1 MDNKNGE
8 NKDEPFIYVYFIESH
23 EVSMGVSKLYLTEE
37 YSESKTLERVEK
49 IEEKKFELIFSVNIY
64 RFKIYPNKIIEK
76 NKNPEEFEVEVFI
89 EDDNKNKYST
99 KIKNIDIK
107 QNNFLY
113 NFQFNFDDVNSIEN
127 ELPIMDLK
135 MSNAEQ
141 FQIYKN
147 YLKNTKG
154 NKSKEKED
162 LINNTLN
169 ILYTENENNKKYD
182 FSFIISIFKESIGT
196 KYIPKIIRLFK
207 PGYLKGLTELDEGG
221 FVPILNI
228 LKIIEKKN
236 FVSFEKEENEE
247 ELFYNFYTLYLY
259 LNLKLHKDK
268 IDEIFLNEKIKK
280 YLYKTLLENED
291 FFTGLTLKKEQLLD
305 FINSSNLNFQKVI
318 SQLKYNND
326 VLSLLQIIN
335 EKKDFFLNK
344 YKEYNKDSQDKICI
358 DVDLLTLPKKEDD
371 INNIY
376 KQIEEI
382 VLFEKESNTFF
393 VGISPKLLEKYI
405 DLFNNTFLDKL
416 FSLAKLISF
425 LKKEQKEFV
434 LKMNIDEIIHKNGI
448 NLSKQE
454 KLKNIEI
461 LNFIENDTYYKDKI
475 YSNNLNY
482 RSLEVLSGINAS
494 SIDDEFIN
502 KWKQLKMFKIFE
514 NQKKAFITQVCNLIK
529 EMNYFGTLFVLLNQ
543 SDNNNKKEF
552 DQNAISTMQTKF
564 ETLISTYSPEKCPH
578 FIDDVTD
585 LIYYSDLKKV
595 NLESFTN
602 EYVQVM
608 LNNETVSNIYQLLPK
623 KYKDISKNL
632 NKIIINFFTKN
643 PLNNNPQ
650 ILVSVIKNSSELRK
664 SLLSNM
670 NNYII
675 TENDIFQRTDTENF
689 KVLEELKKSG
699 IFDENNNDLEKTEY
713 ISSSNIKISNTI
725 QKIKDLNVSYLLA
738 NYNFDDKFEE
748 VFYNRLLVLSSNEE
762 EAIKCKE
769 LMKKYICV
777 IKEALDILESI
788 LNDFNFF
795 YKNKYKKEI
804 IEIYE
809 LINKIKND
817 DISKFL
823 KEYKKQFEVFKDKY
837 QKDVEERKILLQSS
851 FFRTIY
857 KRTRLLIEDDDK
869 CLSESMETLKKLST
883 IFDQSILASLK
894 NFFNLGD
901 KESNEKLIGSCLK
914 SFQKENVEQD
924 LNKEIDILAK
934 ILQIDYEYDKSKIIE
949 NLLILYRKE
958 EILNIAN
965 AIKIF
970 IEKTEVK
977 KTEFYEM
984 VDNIVTNIYRQRD
997 IYIIKQSMDD
1007 LERYGIVNFKDK
1019 ENKDNCYVQ
1028 ILIKLKE
1035 QPDSIKSLLETKIE
1049 DCRHLQE
1056 LNLENDSDFL
1066 TPNDILDFEKCIEF
1080 MNKLG
1085 TSQHIKKYSD
1095 KELIVKFKEL
1105 VCKNNEIELYFNK
1118 FINNY
1123 GEIIELMNR
1132 GFDNSEVS
1140 RKKIDFIL
1148 ESSEFILTNKI
1159 DKFFKCHYLEKKT
1172 RNNKTDLITKAISL
1186 EDLLELRDRAQL
1198 SKVVSGDEKE
1208 KKIIEK
1214 SQKFI
1219 RVVSEIN
1226 IIYGIVQEIYYKG
1239 YPKDIRI
1246 EIKINKNENGN
1257 SIIKFENEEFNDYN
1271 KLIPKLKGLLD
1282 ELRQSQVNAYL
1293 NKPLIRYIYGH
1304 HFNVIS
1310 NAIKDKNK
1318 IKEAM
1323 PFLEYFTNNLITKN
1337 VEELE
1342 YKNDKNFLDELI
1354 INCENYLSKVL
1365 EINNLT
1371 LETIYKESLIAKTTN
1386 YVEYKGVY
1394 IYLCEKLEKEIFQ
1407 IYKHLTQNIPM
1418 AQNILLCNEN
1428 ISNEEITSFLYRA
1441 ILCDFNA
1448 CFIVGGIESLNS
1460 EQKAT
1465 FLELLNNLY
1474 VENHEKM
1481 KSCLIFLYTN
1491 KSTDIFKS
1499 LESVKYRK
1507 ILPLGRK
1514 EFEKQKYE
1522 GNSVEVVFSDKSG
1535 VGKTHKIKYDI
1546 FDDDNKYVHFPLGG
1560 VLIKNEIIERLKKLK
1575 IDQYTEI
1582 HLDICDT
1589 NQIQLMQEFL
1599 FSLLITK
1606 FYCYKESI
1614 FYFPK
1619 KVKIKIEIPNSFI
1632 DFFAKFPIL
1641 TLFSSSKL
1649 SIEKL
1654 SPLIISRDI
1663 KSNEQVVANYLKALK
1678 ENRID
1683 HEDLNFPMI
1692 TPELN
1697 TSKMKKFNKK
1707 YKYALI
1713 DAQIISEKE
1722 CNELIIEEIRA
1733 SNNIKYPTYYQLKTF
1748 IDILG
1753 VQLKQFTQNSFL
1765 TALNIFNLG
1774 DKDLFS
1780 IRSNIVK
1787 NFINI
1792 TKYFTQGAFDDLLKN
1807 QIITHK
1813 MLFGQYDEG
1822 NDIKNA
1828 IDSLAEKKS
1837 GVFSFEKIDSSLVFF
1852 HQGDNDGFSILTNKD
1867 SKDKEYQKLL
1877 KLLNYYR
1884 KEKKKPKL
1892 SSLPNYNL
1900 FSQKEFLMEFKEIL
1914 DLKNPVEKSEKNE
1927 KNKNLKSLEEIA
1939 ENYVFTSDN
1948 FTKMIFIL
1956 MRIKSNVPVIMM
1968 GETGCGKTALIRKLS
1983 ELMNNGETD
1992 KMKILNIHAGTS
2004 DQEIIDFIQQK
2015 VIPASILLTQSEL
2028 EHKIDNLNQNKI
2040 YFEKKIW
2047 VFLDEINTCNSMGL
2061 ISELMCKKSCQGN
2074 QIPHNIMFIGACNP
2088 YRKSEITNEEI
2099 AGLDVNLAFREKN
2112 NLNDQEREKIKKN
2125 SLNSKGKLVYTV
2137 NPLPH
2142 SLLVYVFDFG
2152 NLSPKDEV
2160 KYINNMIQGPIDNI
2174 NNNNIPIKPFIL
2186 DNIKKLAK
2194 DLISESQNF
2203 IRKNNDI
2210 SAVSLREIRRFNIFL
2225 EFFYNS
2231 LSFKKKNS
2239 EKLRESLELEKEINI
2254 YESLT
2259 EIDLLIYSIN
2269 LSIFI
2274 CYYLRITNKTL
2285 RDNLLK
2291 ILNGILSS
2299 NEISKKYNDFLYM
2312 PSLEEQFIIKNI
2324 NLDKGISKNRA
2335 LLENIFSLFVTIN
2348 NKVPIF
2354 IVGKPGCSKSLSVQ
2368 LINRAMK
2375 GNSSTNLLFKSL
2387 PKLIINSYQGSMGS
2401 TSKGVENIFKKA
2413 RNILE
2418 NLSKEDKEK
2427 NISMIFFDE
2436 MGLAEYSPNNPLKV
2450 IHSELEYDL
2459 NEGDNKV
2466 AFVGISNWRL
2476 DASKMNRGIFIS
2488 IPEPDEEDTKTTAFN
2503 IGQSYDEILAEKY
2516 KDFFENLGIIYY
2528 KYKQYLKT
2536 KHNLDG
2542 KEDFH
2547 GNRDFYHLVKNCAQ
2561 KMITKFNNNED
2572 IFLEDLIQFGFKSIE
2587 RNFSGLIFGDIKKSS
2602 VNYIKDIFNGIYK
2615 EIKMEQKYDVIECVK
2630 ENINHLDSRYLL
2642 LESKSSVST
2651 YLLSSILSDLN
2662 KDYCFY
2668 IGSKFIKDIQNE
2680 EYILKVLNKVQ
2691 IYMEQGKILIME
2703 NLETVYP
2710 AMYDLFNQNFTV
2722 VSNKNY
2728 ARLAI
2733 GSTTNTYSLVNKNF
2747 RCVINVN
2754 INEMDKQEAPFLN
2767 RFEKQIITFDYLL
2780 SDELIELSKTINSTL
2795 KDLVKKDKK
2804 FKGINYDLE
2813 KLLINCDL
2821 EEIRAMVYE
2830 YNKKG
2835 ISKEKIIDEIFSK
2848 ISLILPQD
2856 IILYS
2861 KFNGFSQKHSKEY
2874 EIIIDNYNKGEH
2886 INLSRFIKAMK
2897 QDKNIVYSFSND
2909 LDQIQNIDNI
2919 DNPTFGN
2926 INKENTKIIN
2936 IGGINS
2942 ENELETEINQFMT
2955 NEFKLCIIHFSPD
2968 EGEFMNYIKYFLEN
2982 KEKEFVDRN
2991 ENNKCKKA
2999 YIFIM
3004 HMKRIFN
3011 NELKDFS
3018 SKSEKEKN
3026 EINKKILKETI
3037 SNLSGYYQIFI
3048 DNLNGDE
3055 QFTLDN
3061 LIHLKGNEA
3070 FNKFICFDEELNKN
3084 IFKSIFYMNYNI
3096 ISYIGG
3102 LNKISY
3108 INRLIHYIEK
3118 NESLRKILNKYIM
3131 GKITYEEDLINKIF
3145 KNESTITEN
3154 DTDILCIIKNYLS
3167 HSYTKGLNLIYFKIE
3182 KDHLLS
3188 SLLSFIEI
3196 ENIYNDKHASNNN
3209 LSLTSL
3215 ICPEINEKSQ
3225 KVEEVNKKIKNM
3237 VEKAEEIYFE
3247 NLSFEDGSMRIT
3259 EKPNANNIEIILG
3272 LNLPG
3277 SKPVLDR
3284 IIQKVKD
3291 EICNKYYQNEI
3302 DLRGC
3307 FSEEDQLEKD
3317 LQIYYDEL
3325 DRCNN
3330 STLIEIGKEKYLKS
3344 FENYYC
3350 NSINDLN
3357 LFYSILLNDYYTLY
3371 INYNLNKSNDNNL
3384 KQNLNQNEKADEINK
3399 IEKFDFEGTKKF
3411 LKYLVSLKN
3420 KYSKNENCDKI
3431 QFIANSINWL
3441 ESYEEEITILLKMFS
3456 KLSTIIPNLYNEVEE
3471 IIRSK
3476 QIKFEISER
3485 NPKYNIILN
3494 KAFLL
3499 CMEAILRVASTKIAK
3514 IFEESEDKFTELQ
3527 NISKE
3532 IYQDAMQL
3540 NSNLGLYSKEV
3551 YSLEEIIIL
3560 IDAFNMNNA
3569 AKLDN
3574 IKKLIK
3580 FFSLENNYIK
3590 KGKTNE
3596 LIRNLE
3602 DLYGFLNSLIGGSKD
3617 YYKIIIKILKNEFL
3631 KVYDEN
3637 YRIKILYIIFLNNEI
3652 IINSTQLIKII
3663 MKNYIINDPSDN
3675 ILSNIKIL
3683 SDEKMQLIHL
3693 LNSKEN
3699 EKLNIVI
3706 LNIFER
3712 EIFHY
3717 FESIPLINDPKIKQ
3731 KYPKFFKS
3739 QKKTSG
3745 IILDQ
3750 SFTIFQKLVENL
3762 ESIIVKESKNKKV
3775 SNLSKLYSIS
3785 YIKIYLKYF
3794 VTFIKEK
3801 KINSK
3806 DMKEIIDFICVDPK
3820 NNFRKVLKIYILKLF
3835 NSLMESFE
3843 EFKTF
3848 NFQEYGIDFKKDFSL
3863 WEEEQT
3869 KNNGILNQCLINL
3882 DNNEDKNNFNEV
3894 LKNFEISKENKFLK
3908 DEKILLNNINDFGID
3923 PFLCISINK
3932 IFSNLGNL
3940 DIKQNE
3946 ELKNFYQLAKKLF
3959 DKYQC
3964 NQNLKDLLLLFFDE
3978 KNFNQKIKKS
3988 IKINSKTFEIILYSY
4003 RFCVQSLEAIDIQI
4017 KNRTNKKLLYSSLLE
4032 NKCITNLTSSYFPG
4046 SEPKEEMHLTT
4057 LNVIEDHL
4065 NVNPDTIGCYVCSCG
4080 YYYSIQSCGFPNETS
4095 TCPICK
4101 LKIGSGP
4108 RIKYVGYHGLVQ
4120 REGHYRIF
4128 KDENQHQVCMKRYGD
4143 ADVNVPN
4150 MTLENYKK
4158 KVIEPLLNI
4167 PIKGLTIVSKDWF
4180 LQRNK
4185 KIRKLN
4191 DLSYRILN
4199 FINYS
4204 HLFFANCLGY
4214 ISNADLEKYCLVKG
4228 MKCTEIIEKEWELIG
4243 EILQQKNIQSIQIFM
4258 NLIFKRVS
4266 NLIKNCEYFID
4277 IYQRNNFED
4286 KIVNVIDECLG
4297 EYKDYST
4304 KFINENQLLLQL
4316 DNKGL
4321 KSTICEL
4328 SPPTEDI
4335 YPPEEYPLFNYFVL
4349 TKYCSVEDLKKKLGP
4364 ENVYAMKYPLL
4375 FQYLKDNPDI
4385 IKMKYLPAY
4394 NIFTNYMVDY
4404 YSFRIS
4410 RDDAKNR
4417 TLKNE
4422 PIFSEKIFTNKFNS
4436 FTKAW
4441 NEIKGEAIKYKCRP
4455 IMKKKDLSSN
4465 DKLVYFLNDD
4475 GELGY
4480 GMYLAAAGQ
4489 NFITWQNSF
4498 LQPIIDSVAQNGI
4511 LHCFAK
4517 NMQRRIP
4524 LQNAKLNQIL
4534 LIEDCFNNSPYYNFE
4549 DILSTFSKRD
4559 MFTDKT
4565 INYSNYNS
4573 FIYDFVSIEEELG
4586 KLLLPGKC
4594 LFENEDNL
4602 NFITYW
4608 SEGFRGGKS
4617 DTLSLFYLKYP
4628 QKDLTEDE
4636 KLVIINYL
4644 EKQKQKK
4651 DNDLKSF
4658 FGSMQLIIFY
4668 LATSLCKN
4676 DEKIINIIDNSSQY
4690 LKVSNVCYNFFE
4702 KEGKEFTLEK
4712 LMNIF
4717 SFIEY
4722 MCFKELSDTLQQEY
4736 KKEIPKDL
4744 QEKIKQKLLGPNAKY
4759 EVYSISQL
4767 ASAVRR
4773 YISRYLAGKRQT
4785 VDIDDK
4791 RDLAF
4796 DLSRIDLWDE
4806 KIGKLDNLEDI
4817 IVSQLSEFKLT
4828 VGQAYEFYKLIAH
4841 EDLCPKGKS
4850 SSYCS
4855 SQ

>member
-1 MDNKNGE
+1 MD
-8 NKDEPFIYVYFIESH
+8 NKDEPFNYIYFIESH
-23 EVSMGVSKLYLTEE
+23 EATMGVQKLYLTEE
-37 YSESKTLERVEK
+37 YSESKSLEKVET
-49 IEEKKFELIFSVNIY
+49 IEEKKYELNFLINLY

-89 EDDNKNKYST
+89 EDENKIKYTT
-99 KIKNIDIK
+99 KIKNIDIN
-107 QNNFLY
+107 QNNYIY
-113 NFQFNFDDVNSIEN
+113 NLQFNFDDISIEN

-141 FQIYKN
+141 FKIYAN
-147 YLKNTKG
+147 YLKSING
-154 NKSKEKED
+154 NKSKEKDD

-169 ILYTENENNKKYD
+169 VLNSENEKNKKYD
-182 FSFIISIFKESIGT
+182 FSFLISIFKESIGT
-196 KYIPKIIRLFK
+196 KHLPKLIRIFK
-207 PGYLKGLTELDEGG
+207 PAHLKGLAELDEASLT
-221 FVPILNI
+221 PILNVM
-228 LKIIEKKN
+228 KVIEKKN
-236 FVSFEKEENEE
+236 FTSFEKEENQE
-247 ELFYNFYTLYLY
+247 ELFFNFYSLYLY
-259 LNLKLHKDK
+259 LNSRLNKDK
-268 IDEIFLNEKIKK
+268 IDEMFQNEKIKK

-291 FFTGLTLKKEQLLD
+291 FFTGVTLKKEKILELIND
-305 FINSSNLNFQKVI
+305 FNLNFQKII

-326 VLSLLQIIN
+326 VLSLLQIVN
-335 EKKDFFLNK
+335 EKKDFFLSK
-344 YKEYNKDSQDKICI
+344 YKEYTKDKQDKIFI

-371 INNIY
+371 INSIY

-382 VLFEKESNTFF
+382 ILFEKESKTFF
-393 VGISPKLLEKYI
+393 VRISPALLEKYI
-405 DLFNNTFLDKL
+405 ELFDNSQFDKL
-416 FSLAKLISF
+416 FSLAKLNSF
-425 LKKEQKEFV
+425 LKKEEKDFNI
-434 LKMNIDEIIHKNGI
+434 KTNIDEIIHKNGI
-448 NLSKQE
+448 NLSKQG
-454 KLKNIEI
+454 KLSNIDI
-461 LNFIENDTYYKDKI
+461 LNFIENDIYYRDKI
-475 YSNNLNY
+475 YSNNSNY
-482 RSLEVLSGINAS
+482 RSLEVLSGIKAS
-494 SIDDEFIN
+494 SIDEEFIN
-502 KWKQLKMFKIFE
+502 KWKQLKMLKIFE
-514 NQKKAFITQVCNLIK
+514 NQKKAYFNEVCNLVK
-529 EMNYFGTLFVLLNQ
+529 EMNYFNTLFVLLNQ

-552 DQNAISTMQTKF
+552 DPNAISTMQTKF

-578 FIDDVTD
+578 FIDDVAD
-585 LIYYSDLKKV
+585 LIYLSDLKRV
-595 NLESFTN
+595 NLENFIN
-602 EYVQVM
+602 EYIQIM
-608 LNNETVSNIYQLLPK
+608 LNNETVSKIYQLIPK
-623 KYKDISKNL
+623 KYKDISKAL
-632 NKIIINFFTKN
+632 NKMIVNFFTKN
-643 PLNNNPQ
+643 PLNNNP
-650 ILVSVIKNSSELRK
+650 LVLVDVIKNSSELRK

-670 NNYII
+670 NKYII
-675 TENDIFQRTDTENF
+675 TENDIFQKKETDNY
-689 KVLEELKKSG
+689 KVLEALKKSG
-699 IFDENNNDLEKTEY
+699 IFDENNMDLGRTEY
-713 ISSSNIKISNTI
+713 ISNSNLQISDTI
-725 QKIKDLNVSYLLA
+725 QKIKDLKVSYLIA
-738 NYNFDDKFEE
+738 NYNLDDNFEE
-748 VFYNRLLVLSSNEE
+748 VFYKRLLVIIQNER
-762 EAIKCKE
+762 EAKRCKD
-769 LMKKYICV
+769 LLKKNIYE
-777 IKEALDILESI
+777 IKEALDTLESI

-795 YKNKYKKEI
+795 YKNKYKEKI

-809 LINKIKND
+809 LKNKIKND
-817 DISKFL
+817 AISKYIS
-823 KEYKKQFEVFKDKY
+823 EYKKQYEDCKDKY
-837 QKDVEERKILLQSS
+837 LKEVEKRNILLQSN

-857 KRTRLLIEDDDK
+857 KRTRLSIDDDDK

-901 KESNEKLIGSCLK
+901 KESNEKLIGTCLK
-914 SFQKENVEQD
+914 SFQGENIEQD

-934 ILQIDYEYDKSKIIE
+934 ILQIENEYDKSKIIE
-949 NLLILYRKE
+949 NLLTLYRKE
-958 EILNIAN
+958 EVLNITN
-965 AIKIF
+965 ALKIF
-970 IEKTEVK
+970 IEKMEVK
-977 KTEFYEM
+977 KTEFYGM
-984 VDNIVTNIYRQRD
+984 IKDIVINIYKQKD
-997 IYIIKQSMDD
+997 IYIIKQSMDE
-1007 LERYGIVNFKDK
+1007 LEHYGIVNFKDK
-1019 ENKDNCYVQ
+1019 ENKNNSYIQ

-1080 MNKLG
+1080 MSLLG
-1085 TSQHIKKYSD
+1085 TSKEIKNNSD
-1095 KELIVKFKEL
+1095 KDLIVKFKDL
-1105 VCKNNEIELYFNK
+1105 VSKNNEIELYFNK

-1148 ESSEFILTNKI
+1148 ESSEFILTNKV

-1172 RNNKTDLITKAISL
+1172 KNNKSELITKTISL
-1186 EDLLELRDRAQL
+1186 DDLLELRDRAQL

-1208 KKIIEK
+1208 RQIIEK

-1219 RVVSEIN
+1219 KVVTEIN

-1239 YPKDIRI
+1239 YPKDIRV
-1246 EIKINKNENGN
+1246 EIKTNKDNNGN

-1271 KLIPKLKGLLD
+1271 KLIPKLKGLLE
-1282 ELRQSQVNAYL
+1282 ELRQSQINAYL
-1293 NKPLIRYIYGH
+1293 NKPLIRYIYGYQ
-1304 HFNVIS
+1304 FNLIS

-1318 IKEAM
+1318 IKETF

-1337 VEELE
+1337 LESLE
-1342 YKNDKNFLDELI
+1342 YKKVENFLDELI

-1365 EINNLT
+1365 ELNNLT
-1371 LETIYKESLIAKTTN
+1371 LETIYKDSLIAKSTN

-1394 IYLCEKLEKEIFQ
+1394 IYLCQKLEKEIFQ
-1407 IYKHLTQNIPM
+1407 IYKYLTHNIPI

-1428 ISNEEITSFLYRA
+1428 ISTEEITSFLYRA

-1465 FLELLNNLY
+1465 LLGLLNHLY
-1474 VENHEKM
+1474 AENHDKM

-1491 KSTDIFKS
+1491 KSSDIYKS
-1499 LESVKYRK
+1499 LEAVKHK
-1507 ILPLGRK
+1507 KTLSLGRK
-1514 EFEKQKYE
+1514 EFEKLNYE

-1535 VGKTHKIKYDI
+1535 IGKTHKIKYDI
-1546 FDDDNKYVHFPLGG
+1546 FEDNNNYLHFPLGG
-1560 VLIKNEIIERLKKLK
+1560 VITQNEIIERLKKLK
-1575 IDQYTEI
+1575 IDENSEI

-1606 FYCYKESI
+1606 FYCYKQSI

-1632 DFFAKFPIL
+1632 DFFSKFPIL
-1641 TLFSSSKL
+1641 TLFSSTKL
-1649 SIEKL
+1649 TIEKL
-1654 SPLIISRDI
+1654 SPLIVSRDI

-1678 ENRID
+1678 ENRLD
-1683 HEDLNFPMI
+1683 SEDLNFPMI

-1697 TSKMKKFNKK
+1697 ASKIKKFNKK
-1707 YKYALI
+1707 YKYLLR

-1722 CNELIIEEIRA
+1722 CNELIMEQIKV

-1753 VQLKQFTQNSFL
+1753 IQLKQFTQNNFL
-1765 TALNIFNLG
+1765 TALNIFNIG

-1780 IRSNIVK
+1780 IRSTIVK

-1807 QIITHK
+1807 QIITHNI
-1813 MLFGQYDEG
+1813 LFGQYDEG
-1822 NDIKNA
+1822 NDIKKA

-1837 GVFSFEKIDSSLVFF
+1837 GVFSFEKIDSSLLFF

-1867 SKDKEYQKLL
+1867 IKDKEYQNLL
-1877 KLLNYYR
+1877 KLLNYYK
-1884 KEKKKPKL
+1884 KEIKKPKL
-1892 SSLPNYNL
+1892 SALPNYNQYT
-1900 FSQKEFLMEFKEIL
+1900 QKEFLMELKEIL
-1914 DLKNPVEKSEKNE
+1914 NLDNPVEIADKNE
-1927 KNKNLKSLEEIA
+1927 NNKNLKSLEEIA

-2004 DQEIIDFIQQK
+2004 DQEIIDFINQK
-2015 VIPASILLTQSEL
+2015 VIPASIQLTQTEL

-2061 ISELMCKKSCQGN
+2061 ISELMCKKSCQGE
-2074 QIPHNIMFIGACNP
+2074 QIPRNIMFIGACNP
-2088 YRKSEITNEEI
+2088 YRKAEITKEEI
-2099 AGLDVNLAFREKN
+2099 AGLDVNLAYREKN
-2112 NLNDQEREKIKKN
+2112 NLNDQEKEKIKKN
-2125 SLNSKGKLVYTV
+2125 SLNTKGKLVYTV

-2152 NLSPKDEV
+2152 NLSSKDEE

-2174 NNNNIPIKPFIL
+2174 NNKSIPIKPMYL

-2210 SAVSLREIRRFNIFL
+2210 SSVSLREIRRFNIFL
-2225 EFFYNS
+2225 EFFYES
-2231 LSFKKKNS
+2231 LSFKKRNS
-2239 EKLRESLELEKEINI
+2239 EKLKESLELEKEYSI
-2254 YESLT
+2254 YQSLSET
-2259 EIDLLIYSIN
+2259 DLLIYSIN

-2274 CYYLRITNKTL
+2274 CYYLRITNKAL

-2291 ILNGILSS
+2291 RLNKILTS
-2299 NEISKKYNDFLYM
+2299 NEISKSYNNFLYM
-2312 PSLEEQFIIKNI
+2312 PNLEEKFIIKNI

-2368 LINRAMK
+2368 LINKAMK
-2375 GNSSTNLLFKSL
+2375 GNSSTNLLFKTL

-2401 TSKGVENIFKKA
+2401 TSKGVENVFKKA
-2413 RNILE
+2413 RNILK
-2418 NLSKEDKEK
+2418 NLSKKDKEK

-2516 KDFFENLGIIYY
+2516 KDFFENLGKIYY
-2528 KYKQYLKT
+2528 EYKKYLKT

-2561 KMITKFNNNED
+2561 KMITQFNNNQE
-2572 IFLEDLIQFGFKSIE
+2572 IYLKDLTQFGIKSIE
-2587 RNFSGLIFGDIKKSS
+2587 RNFSGLTFGDIKKTS
-2602 VNYIKDIFNGIYK
+2602 VNYVKDIFYGLYK
-2615 EIKMEQKYDVIECVK
+2615 DNKIDQKYDVIECVK

-2780 SDELIELSKTINSTL
+2780 SDELIELSKKIDSTL

-2804 FKGINYDLE
+2804 YKGINYDLE

-2830 YNKKG
+2830 CNKKG
-2835 ISKEKIIDEIFSK
+2835 ISKEKIMDEILSK
-2848 ISLILPQD
+2848 IALILPQD
-2856 IILYS
+2856 IILYL
-2861 KFNGFSQKHSKEY
+2861 KYNGFSQKHSNEY
-2874 EIIIDNYNKGEH
+2874 KKIIENYNKGEH
-2886 INLSRFIKAMK
+2886 INLSKFIKTMN
-2897 QDKNIVYSFSND
+2897 QDKNVVYTFSND
-2909 LDQIQNIDNI
+2909 LEQIQNIDNI
-2919 DNPTFGN
+2919 ENPIYGN
-2926 INKENTKIIN
+2926 INKENTKIIT

-2942 ENELETEINQFMT
+2942 ENELEIEINQFMT
-2955 NEFKLCIIHFSPD
+2955 NQFKLCIIQFTPD
-2968 EGEFMNYIKYFLEN
+2968 EGDLMNYIKYFVEN
-2982 KEKEFVDRN
+2982 KEKEYLSRD
-2991 ENNKCKKA
+2991 EKNNCKKA

-3004 HMKRIFN
+3004 HMKRVLN

-3018 SKSEKEKN
+3018 SKSEKEKKI
-3026 EINKKILKETI
+3026 INKKILKETI

-3061 LIHLKGNEA
+3061 IIHLKGSEA
-3070 FNKFICFDEELNKN
+3070 FNKFMSFDEELKKN

-3096 ISYIGG
+3096 ISYTGG
-3102 LNKISY
+3102 LNKNSY

-3118 NESLRKILNKYIM
+3118 NESLRKIINKYIM
-3131 GKITYEEDLINKIF
+3131 ERIKYEEDLINKIF
-3145 KNESTITEN
+3145 KNESTIGEN

-3167 HSYTKGLNLIYFKIE
+3167 HSYTKCLSLVYFKIE

-3188 SLLSFIEI
+3188 SLLSFTEI
-3196 ENIYNDKHASNNN
+3196 ENIYKDKHTSNNN
-3209 LSLTSL
+3209 SSIISL
-3215 ICPEINEKSQ
+3215 ICPEINEKNQ
-3225 KVEEVNKKIKNM
+3225 KVDETNKKVKGMI
-3237 VEKAEEIYFE
+3237 EKAQDTYFE
-3247 NLSFEDGSMRIT
+3247 NLTFEDGAMRIT

-3277 SKPVLDR
+3277 IKPVLDR
-3284 IIQKVKD
+3284 IIKSVKD
-3291 EICNKYYQNEI
+3291 EICNKYYQNETN
-3302 DLRGC
+3302 LRGC
-3307 FSEEDQLEKD
+3307 FSEEEQLQKD
-3317 LQIYYDEL
+3317 LQIYFDEL
-3325 DRCNN
+3325 NRCNN
-3330 STLIEIGKEKYLKS
+3330 STLIELGKEKYLKS
-3344 FENYYC
+3344 IENFYC
-3350 NSINDLN
+3350 NSINDVN
-3357 LFYSILLNDYYTLY
+3357 LFYSIVLNDYYTLY
-3371 INYNLNKSNDNNL
+3371 INYNLNKSNNN
-3384 KQNLNQNEKADEINK
+3384 NLNQNENVDEENK
-3399 IEKFDFEGTKKF
+3399 TEKFDFEGTKKF
-3411 LKYLVSLKN
+3411 LKYLVYLKG
-3420 KYSKNENCDKI
+3420 KYSKNENYTKI
-3431 QFIANSINWL
+3431 QLLANTINWL
-3441 ESYEEEITILLKMFS
+3441 ESYEVEITILLKMFS
-3456 KLSTIIPNLYNEVEE
+3456 KLSIIIPNLYYEVEG
-3471 IIRSK
+3471 IIDNK
-3476 QIKFEISER
+3476 KIEFEVSER
-3485 NPKYNIILN
+3485 NPEYNIILN
-3494 KAFLL
+3494 NSFFL
-3499 CMEAILRVASTKIAK
+3499 CMEAILRVVSTKISK

-3540 NSNLGLYSKEV
+3540 NSTLGLFSKEV
-3551 YSLEEIIIL
+3551 YSLEEIIVL
-3560 IDAFNMNNA
+3560 VDAFIMNHA
-3569 AKLDN
+3569 ATLDN

-3580 FFSLENNYIK
+3580 FFISQNNLIK
-3590 KGKTNE
+3590 KKKTKE
-3596 LIRNLE
+3596 LIDNLSN
-3602 DLYGFLNSLIGGSKD
+3602 LYGFINRNVGKSPD
-3617 YYKIIIKILKNEFL
+3617 YYKIIIKILNNEFL
-3631 KVYDEN
+3631 KVYEEN
-3637 YRIKILYIIFLNNEI
+3637 YRIKILEIIFLNNGI

-3663 MKNYIINDPSDN
+3663 MKNYIITNPSDN
-3675 ILSNIKIL
+3675 ILDNIIIL
-3683 SDEKMQLIHL
+3683 SDEKFRLIRL

-3699 EKLNIVI
+3699 ENLNIVL

-3717 FESIPLINDPKIKQ
+3717 FELIPFITDPQTKQ

-3739 QKKTSG
+3739 TKKASS

-3750 SFTIFQKLVENL
+3750 SFTIFKKIVENL
-3762 ESIIVKESKNKKV
+3762 ESIIVKENNDQSV
-3775 SNLSKLYSIS
+3775 SNLSKLYSIA
-3785 YIKIYLKYF
+3785 YVKIYLNYF

-3806 DMKEIIDFICVDPK
+3806 DIKEIIDYLCVDPK

-3835 NSLMESFE
+3835 YSLMESFE
-3843 EFKTF
+3843 QFKTF
-3848 NFQEYGIDFKKDFSL
+3848 NFQEHGIDIKKDFSI
-3863 WEEEQT
+3863 WKEEKV

-3882 DNNEDKNNFNEV
+3882 DSNEDKNNFNEV
-3894 LKNFEISKENKFLK
+3894 LKNFEILKEGHFLK
-3908 DEKILLNNINDFGID
+3908 DEKLLLNNINEFGID

-3932 IFSNLGNL
+3932 IISNLGNV
-3940 DIKQNE
+3940 DPKQDNDF
-3946 ELKNFYQLAKKLF
+3946 KNFYQLTNKLF

-3964 NQNLKDLLLLFFDE
+3964 NKNLKDLLLLFFDE

-3988 IKINSKTFEIILYSY
+3988 IKINSKTFEIILYSF
-4003 RFCVQSLEAIDIQI
+4003 RFCVQSLEAVDLQI
-4017 KNRTNKKLLYSSLLE
+4017 KNKINKKLLYSSLLE
-4032 NKCITNLTSSYFPG
+4032 NKCITNLSSSFIPG
-4046 SEPKEEMHLTT
+4046 CEVKEEMHLTT
-4057 LNVIEDHL
+4057 LELIESHL
-4065 NVNPDTIGCYVCSCG
+4065 NVNIDRIGCYVCSCG

-4101 LKIGSGP
+4101 QKIGKGP
-4108 RIKYVGYHGLVQ
+4108 KVKNVGIHGLVQ
-4120 REGHYRIF
+4120 RKGHYRIF
-4128 KDENQHQVCMKRYGD
+4128 KDENQQKECMKRYKD
-4143 ADVNVPN
+4143 DDENIPN
-4150 MTLENYKK
+4150 MTLEKYKK
-4158 KVIEPLLNI
+4158 TVIEPLLNI
-4167 PIKGLTIVSKDWF
+4167 STKGFTIVSKEWF
-4180 LQRNK
+4180 MQRNK
-4185 KIRKLN
+4185 KIRKLD

-4204 HLFFANCLGY
+4204 HFYFANCLGY
-4214 ISNADLEKYCLVKG
+4214 ISNGDLEKYCLVKG
-4228 MKCTEIIEKEWELIG
+4228 MKCIEMIEKEWELIE
-4243 EILQQKNIQSIQIFM
+4243 EILKQKNIQSIQIFM
-4258 NLIFKRVS
+4258 NLIFKRIS
-4266 NLIKNCEYFID
+4266 NLIKNCEYFVD
-4277 IYQRNNFED
+4277 SNQRNNFED
-4286 KIVNVIDECLG
+4286 KIVNVINDCLG

-4321 KSTICEL
+4321 RSIICEL
-4328 SPPTEDI
+4328 SPPNEDI
-4335 YPPEEYPLFNYFVL
+4335 YPSEEYPLFRYFVL

-4385 IKMKYLPAY
+4385 YKMKYLPAY
-4394 NIFTNYMVDY
+4394 NVFVNYMVDY

-4417 TLKNE
+4417 SLNNE
-4422 PIFSEKIFTNKFNS
+4422 PIYTEKSFSNKLNN

-4441 NEIKGEAIKYKCRP
+4441 NAIKSEAVKYKCRP

-4524 LQNAKLNQIL
+4524 LQDAKLNQIL
-4534 LIEDCFNNSPYYNFE
+4534 LIEDCFFNSSYYNFE

-4559 MFTDKT
+4559 IFKENKT
-4565 INYSNYNS
+4565 INYFNYNS

-4628 QKDLTEDE
+4628 QKDLNKDE

-4644 EKQKQKK
+4644 QRQSKKK

-4658 FGSMQLIIFY
+4658 FGSMQLILFY
-4668 LATSLCKN
+4668 LATSLFKI
-4676 DEKIINIIDNSSQY
+4676 DEKIINILDNSSQY
-4690 LKVSNVCYNFFE
+4690 LKVSDNCYNFFK

-4717 SFIEY
+4717 SFIEHL
-4722 MCFKELSDTLQQEY
+4722 CFKELSDTLQQEY

-4744 QEKIKQKLLGPNAKY
+4744 QEKIKKQLLEQKDKNG
-4759 EVYSISQL
+4759 VYSISQL
-4767 ASAVRR
+4767 AAAVRR

-4796 DLSRIDLWDE
+4796 DLSRVDLWDE
-4806 KIGKLDNLEDI
+4806 KIGKLDNLEEL
-4817 IVSQLSEFKLT
+4817 IVNQLGEFRLT

-4841 EDLCPKGKS
+4841 EDLIPKGKES
-4850 SSYCS
+4850 SSFCS
-4855 SQ
+4855 TQ

>member
-8 NKDEPFIYVYFIESH
+8 NKDESFNYVYFIESH
-23 EVSMGVSKLYLTEE
+23 EISMEVLKLYLTEE

-49 IEEKKFELIFSVNIY
+49 IEEKKFDLVFSINIY
-64 RFKIYPNKIIEK
+64 RFKICPNKIIDQK
-76 NKNPEEFEVEVFI
+76 EFEVEVFI

-99 KIKNIDIK
+99 KIKNIDIN
-107 QNNFLY
+107 QNNFIY
-113 NFQFNFDDVNSIEN
+113 NFQFNFDEINTFEN

-135 MSNAEQ
+135 MSNSEQ
-141 FQIYKN
+141 FQIYIN
-147 YLKNTKG
+147 YLKSIKG

-169 ILYTENENNKKYD
+169 FLMAENEKNKKYD

-196 KYIPKIIRLFK
+196 KYIPKIVRLFK
-207 PGYLKGLTELDEGG
+207 PGHLKGLTELDEG
-221 FVPILNI
+221 VLLPILNVM
-228 LKIIEKKN
+228 KIIEKKN
-236 FVSFEKEENEE
+236 FAGFEKEENEE
-247 ELFYNFYTLYLY
+247 ELYYNFYTLYLY
-259 LNLKLHKDK
+259 GYLKLHKDK
-268 IDEIFLNEKIKK
+268 IDELFQNEKIKN
-280 YLYKTLLENED
+280 YLYKTLSENED
-291 FFTGLTLKKEQLLD
+291 FFTGLTLKKEQILD

-326 VLSLLQIIN
+326 ILILLQIIN

-344 YKEYNKDSQDKICI
+344 HKEYTKDNEENIRI
-358 DVDLLTLPKKEDD
+358 DVDLLTLPKKDDD
-371 INNIY
+371 INSIY
-376 KQIEEI
+376 KLIEEI
-382 VLFEKESNTFF
+382 ILFEKESQDFF
-393 VGISPKLLEKYI
+393 VEISPKLLEKYI
-405 DLFNNTFLDKL
+405 DLFDNANLDKL

-425 LKKEQKEFV
+425 LKKEVKEFSF
-434 LKMNIDEIIHKNGI
+434 KMNIDEIIHKSGI
-448 NLSKQE
+448 NLSKQG

-461 LNFIENDTYYKDKI
+461 LNFIENDIYYKDKI

-494 SIDDEFIN
+494 SIDEEFFN

-514 NQKKAFITQVCNLIK
+514 NQKKAFITQVCNLVK
-529 EMNYFGTLFVLLNQ
+529 EMNYFNTLFVLLNQ
-543 SDNNNKKEF
+543 SDNDNKKEF

-578 FIDDVTD
+578 FIDDVAD

-595 NLESFTN
+595 NLESFIN
-602 EYVQVM
+602 EYIQVM
-608 LNNETVSNIYQLLPK
+608 LNIETVSKIYQLLPK

-643 PLNNNPQ
+643 PLNKNPLML
-650 ILVSVIKNSSELRK
+650 INVIKNSSELRK
-664 SLLSNM
+664 SILSNM
-670 NNYII
+670 NQYII
-675 TENDIFQRTDTENF
+675 TENDIFQKDETENF
-689 KVLEELKKSG
+689 KVLEGLKKLG
-699 IFDENNNDLEKTEY
+699 IFDENNNDIEKTEY

-725 QKIKDLNVSYLLA
+725 QKIKELNVSYLLA

-748 VFYNRLLVLSSNEE
+748 VFYNRLLVISSNEE

-769 LMKKYICV
+769 LIKKYITV
-777 IKEALDILESI
+777 IKGALDILESI
-788 LNDFNFF
+788 LNDLNFF
-795 YKNKYKKEI
+795 YKNKNKNDI
-804 IEIYE
+804 IGIYE

-817 DISKFL
+817 AISKFL
-823 KEYKKQFEVFKDKY
+823 SKYNKEYEDYRVKF
-837 QKDVEERKILLQSS
+837 QKEVEERKILLQSS

-857 KRTRLLIEDDDK
+857 KRTRLLIEDEDK
-869 CLSESMETLKKLST
+869 CLNETMETLKKLST
-883 IFDQSILASLK
+883 IFDQSILSSLK

-914 SFQKENVEQD
+914 YFQGKNIEQE

-934 ILQIDYEYDKSKIIE
+934 ILKIENEYDKNRIIE
-949 NLLILYRKE
+949 NLLILYSKE
-958 EILNIAN
+958 EILHVVIAL
-965 AIKIF
+965 KTF
-970 IEKTEVK
+970 IEKTEVQ

-984 VDNIVTNIYRQRD
+984 INNIVTNIYNQKD
-997 IYIIKQSMDD
+997 IYIIKQSMDE
-1007 LERYGIVNFKDK
+1007 LERYSIVNFKDK
-1019 ENKDNCYVQ
+1019 ENKSNCYIR
-1028 ILIKLKE
+1028 ILIKLKD
-1035 QPDSIKSLLETKIE
+1035 QPDAIKSLLETKIE

-1066 TPNDILDFEKCIEF
+1066 TPNDILDFEKCIDF
-1080 MNKLG
+1080 MNKMG
-1085 TSQHIKKYSD
+1085 TSQHMKKYSD

-1105 VCKNNEIELYFNK
+1105 VNKNNEIELYFNK

-1148 ESSEFILTNKI
+1148 ESSEFILTNNI
-1159 DKFFKCHYLEKKT
+1159 DKFFKCHYLEKKIK
-1172 RNNKTDLITKAISL
+1172 NNKTDLITKTISL

-1219 RVVSEIN
+1219 NLVSEIN
-1226 IIYGIVQEIYYKG
+1226 IIYGIVQEIYHKG
-1239 YPKDIRI
+1239 YPKEIRI
-1246 EIKINKNENGN
+1246 EIKANNDLNGN
-1257 SIIKFENEEFNDYN
+1257 SIIKFENEEYNDYN
-1271 KLIPKLKGLLD
+1271 KLIPKLRGLLD

-1304 HFNVIS
+1304 HFNLIN
-1310 NAIKDKNK
+1310 NAVKDKNK
-1318 IKEAM
+1318 IKETF

-1337 VEELE
+1337 LEELE
-1342 YKNDKNFLDELI
+1342 YKTDKNSLNELI

-1386 YVEYKGVY
+1386 YIEYKGVY

-1407 IYKHLTQNIPM
+1407 IYKYLTQNIPI

-1448 CFIVGGIESLNS
+1448 CFIVGGIETLNS

-1491 KSTDIFKS
+1491 KSTDIYKS
-1499 LESVKYRK
+1499 LESLKYRK
-1507 ILPLGRK
+1507 ILSLGRK
-1514 EFEKQKYE
+1514 EFEKIKYE
-1522 GNSVEVVFSDKSG
+1522 GNSVEIVFSDKSG

-1546 FDDDNKYVHFPLGG
+1546 FDDDNKYIHFPLGG
-1560 VLIKNEIIERLKKLK
+1560 VLTKNEIIERLKKLK
-1575 IDQYTEI
+1575 IDIYTEI
-1582 HLDICDT
+1582 HIDICDT

-1606 FYCYKESI
+1606 FYSYKESI

-1683 HEDLNFPMI
+1683 NEDLYFPMI

-1697 TSKMKKFNKK
+1697 SSKMKKFKK
-1707 YKYALI
+1707 YKYALRN
-1713 DAQIISEKE
+1713 AEIISEKE
-1722 CNELIIEEIRA
+1722 CNELIVEEIKN

-1765 TALNIFNLG
+1765 TALNIFIIG

-1813 MLFGQYDEG
+1813 ILFNQYDEG

-1837 GVFSFEKIDSSLVFF
+1837 GVFSFEKIDSSLLFF
-1852 HQGDNDGFSILTNKD
+1852 HQGNNDGFSILTNKD
-1867 SKDKEYQKLL
+1867 NKDKEYQNLL

-1884 KEKKKPKL
+1884 KEKKKLPKL
-1892 SSLPNYNL
+1892 PSLPNYNHYT
-1900 FSQKEFLMEFKEIL
+1900 QKQFLMEFKEIL
-1914 DLKNPVEKSEKNE
+1914 DLKNPVDQSEKNE
-1927 KNKNLKSLEEIA
+1927 KNKNLKTLEEIA

-1983 ELMNNGETD
+1983 ELMNNGETN

-2004 DQEIIDFIQQK
+2004 DQEIIDFIQKK
-2015 VIPASILLTQSEL
+2015 VIPASIQLTQEEL
-2028 EHKIDNLNQNKI
+2028 EHKIENLNQNKI

-2061 ISELMCKKSCQGN
+2061 ISELMCKKSCQGE
-2074 QIPHNIMFIGACNP
+2074 QIPPNIMFIGACNP
-2088 YRKSEITNEEI
+2088 YRKSEITKEEI
-2099 AGLDVNLAFREKN
+2099 AGLDVNLAFKEKN
-2112 NLNDQEREKIKKN
+2112 NLNDQEKEKIKKN

-2152 NLSPKDEV
+2152 NLNPDDEI
-2160 KYINNMIQGPIDNI
+2160 KYINNMIQGPINNI
-2174 NNNNIPIKPFIL
+2174 NNNNIPIKPYIL
-2186 DNIKKLAK
+2186 ESIKNLAK

-2210 SAVSLREIRRFNIFL
+2210 SSVSLREIRRFNIFL
-2225 EFFYNS
+2225 EFFYNG
-2231 LSFKKKNS
+2231 LSFKNRNS

-2254 YESLT
+2254 YQSLT

-2274 CYYLRITNKTL
+2274 CYYLRITNKAL

-2291 ILNGILSS
+2291 ILNKILSS

-2312 PSLEEQFIIKNI
+2312 PTLEENFIIKNI

-2368 LINRAMK
+2368 LINKAMK
-2375 GNSSTNLLFKSL
+2375 GSSSTNFIFKSL

-2418 NLSKEDKEK
+2418 NISDEDKEK

-2459 NEGDNKV
+2459 NEGDKKV

-2488 IPEPDEEDTKTTAFN
+2488 IPEPDQEDTKATAFN

-2528 KYKQYLKT
+2528 KYKQYLKE

-2561 KMITKFNNNED
+2561 KMIAKFNNIQD
-2572 IFLEDLIQFGFKSIE
+2572 IHLEDLIKIGYKSIE
-2587 RNFSGLIFGDIKKSS
+2587 RNFSGLMLGDIKKTS
-2602 VNYIKDIFNGIYK
+2602 VNYVKDIFNDIYK
-2615 EIKMEQKYDVIECVK
+2615 DVKVEQKYDVIECVK

-2651 YLLSSILSDLN
+2651 YLLSSILSDLG

-2691 IYMEQGKILIME
+2691 IYMEQGKILILE
-2703 NLETVYP
+2703 NLDTVYP

-2733 GSTTNTYSLVNKNF
+2733 GSTTNTYSLVDNNF
-2747 RCVINVN
+2747 RCIINVN
-2754 INEMDKQEAPFLN
+2754 VNEMDKQEAPFLN

-2780 SDELIELSKTINSTL
+2780 NDELIELSKTINSTL
-2795 KDLVKKDKK
+2795 KDMVKKDKK
-2804 FKGINYDLE
+2804 YKGINYDLE

-2835 ISKEKIIDEIFSK
+2835 INKEKIMDEILSK

-2856 IILYS
+2856 IILYL
-2861 KFNGFSQKHSKEY
+2861 KFSGFSQKHSKEY
-2874 EIIIDNYNKGEH
+2874 KIIIDNYNKGEH
-2886 INLSRFIKAMK
+2886 INLSRFIKIMN
-2897 QDKNIVYSFSND
+2897 QDKNIVYTFSNN
-2909 LDQIQNIDNI
+2909 LDQIQNIENI
-2919 DNPTFGN
+2919 DNPTYGN
-2926 INKENTKIIN
+2926 ITKENTKIIT

-2955 NEFKLCIIHFSPD
+2955 NELKLCIIHFNPD
-2968 EGEFMNYIKYFLEN
+2968 EGDAMNYIKYFVEN
-2982 KEKEFVDRN
+2982 KEKEN
-2991 ENNKCKKA
+2991 LNKKENNKCKKA

-3004 HMKRIFN
+3004 HMKRVFN
-3011 NELKDFS
+3011 IELKDFS
-3018 SKSEKEKN
+3018 SKSEKEKK

-3055 QFTLDN
+3055 QFKLDN
-3061 LIHLKGNEA
+3061 LITLKGNEA
-3070 FNKFICFDEELNKN
+3070 FNKFISFDEELNKN

-3096 ISYIGG
+3096 ISNIGG
-3102 LNKISY
+3102 LNKDSY

-3118 NESLRKILNKYIM
+3118 NESLKKIINKYIT

-3154 DTDILCIIKNYLS
+3154 DTDILCIIKTYLS
-3167 HSYTKGLNLIYFKIE
+3167 HSYTKALNLIYFKIE

-3188 SLLSFIEI
+3188 SLLSFTEL
-3196 ENIYNDKHASNNN
+3196 ENIYNDKNISNNN
-3209 LSLTSL
+3209 LSLISL
-3215 ICPEINEKSQ
+3215 ICPEINEKNQ
-3225 KVEEVNKKIKNM
+3225 KADKTNEIIKSM

-3247 NLSFEDGSMRIT
+3247 NLTFEDESMRIT
-3259 EKPNANNIEIILG
+3259 EKPKANNIEIILG

-3277 SKPVLDR
+3277 SKPFIDR
-3284 IIQKVKD
+3284 IIKKVKD

-3302 DLRGC
+3302 FLREC
-3307 FSEEDQLEKD
+3307 FSEGDQLEKD
-3317 LQIYYDEL
+3317 LQIYRDEL
-3325 DRCNN
+3325 NRCNN

-3344 FENYYC
+3344 FEKYYC
-3350 NSINDLN
+3350 DNINDLN

-3371 INYNLNKSNDNNL
+3371 INHNLNKSIDNNL
-3384 KQNLNQNEKADEINK
+3384 NQNLNQNVKADETNK
-3399 IEKFDFEGTKKF
+3399 VENFDFEGTKKF
-3411 LKYLVSLKN
+3411 LKYLVSLKS
-3420 KYSKNENCDKI
+3420 KYSINENLDKI
-3431 QFIANSINWL
+3431 QFLANSINWL

-3456 KLSTIIPNLYNEVEE
+3456 KLSIIIPNLYNEVEDV
-3471 IIRSK
+3471 IRTK
-3476 QIKFEISER
+3476 AIKFEISER
-3485 NPKYNIILN
+3485 NPKYNSILN
-3494 KAFLL
+3494 KSFFL
-3499 CMEAILRVASTKIAK
+3499 CMEAILRVISIKIAK
-3514 IFEESEDKFTELQ
+3514 VFEESEDKFTELQ

-3551 YSLEEIIIL
+3551 YTLEEIIIL
-3560 IDAFNMNNA
+3560 VDAFNMNNSA
-3569 AKLDN
+3569 TIEN
-3574 IKKLIK
+3574 IKSLIK
-3580 FFSLENNYIK
+3580 FFSHEYNFIK
-3590 KGKTNE
+3590 KGKIDE
-3596 LIRNLE
+3596 LIKNLE
-3602 DLYGFLNSLIGGSKD
+3602 NLYGFINKFIGSSKN
-3617 YYKIIIKILKNEFL
+3617 YYKTMIKILNNEFL

-3637 YRIKILYIIFLNNEI
+3637 YRIKILKIIFLNNEI
-3652 IINSTQLIKII
+3652 ILNSTQLIKII
-3663 MKNYIINDPSDN
+3663 MKNNIITDPSDN
-3675 ILSNIKIL
+3675 ILYNIKIL
-3683 SDEKMQLIHL
+3683 SDEKRQLIHL

-3699 EKLNIVI
+3699 ENLNIV
-3706 LNIFER
+3706 LVNIFER

-3717 FESIPLINDPKIKQ
+3717 FESIPLIKDPNIKQ
-3731 KYPKFFKS
+3731 KYPKLFKS

-3750 SFTIFQKLVENL
+3750 SFVIFQKFVENL
-3762 ESIIVKESKNKKV
+3762 ESIIVKEKNDKKV
-3775 SNLSKLYSIS
+3775 SNLSKLYSIT
-3785 YIKIYLKYF
+3785 YVKIYLKYF

-3806 DMKEIIDFICVDPK
+3806 DIKEIIDYLCADSK

-3835 NSLMESFE
+3835 YSLMESFE
-3843 EFKTF
+3843 QFKTF
-3848 NFQEYGIDFKKDFSL
+3848 NFQEYSIDIKKDFSI
-3863 WEEEQT
+3863 WKEDQN

-3894 LKNFEISKENKFLK
+3894 LKNFEILKEAHFLK
-3908 DEKILLNNINDFGID
+3908 DEKILLNNINDFGLD
-3923 PFLCISINK
+3923 PFICISINK
-3932 IFSNLGNL
+3932 IISNLGNV
-3940 DIKQNE
+3940 DNKQNDDI
-3946 ELKNFYQLAKKLF
+3946 KNFYQLASKLF
-3959 DKYQC
+3959 GKYQC

-3978 KNFNQKIKKS
+3978 QNFNKKIKKS
-3988 IKINSKTFEIILYSY
+3988 ININSKTFEIILYSF
-4003 RFCVQSLEAIDIQI
+4003 RFCVQSLEAIDLQI

-4032 NKCITNLTSSYFPG
+4032 KKCTTNLTSCFIPG
-4046 SEPKEEMHLTT
+4046 NEVEEKLHLTT
-4057 LNVIEDHL
+4057 LDQIEDHL
-4065 NVNPDTIGCYVCSCG
+4065 NANPDNIGCYVCSCG

-4095 TCPICK
+4095 TCPICL

-4108 RIKYVGYHGLVQ
+4108 KVKQVGYHGLVQ
-4120 REGHYRIF
+4120 RKGHYRIF
-4128 KDENQHQVCMKRYGD
+4128 KDENQHQVCMKRYKD
-4143 ADVNVPN
+4143 SDVNVPN

-4158 KVIEPLLNI
+4158 KVIEPLLYI
-4167 PIKGLTIVSKDWF
+4167 PKKGLTIVSKAWF

-4214 ISNADLEKYCLVKG
+4214 ISNADLEKHFLIKG
-4228 MKCTEIIEKEWELIG
+4228 MKCIEIIAKEWELIE

-4258 NLIFKRVS
+4258 NLIFKRLS
-4266 NLIKNCEYFID
+4266 NLIKFCEYFID
-4277 IYQRNNFED
+4277 VDQRNNFED
-4286 KIVNVIDECLG
+4286 KIVNVINDCVN

-4335 YPPEEYPLFNYFVL
+4335 YPSEEYPLFKYFVL

-4385 IKMKYLPAY
+4385 LKMKYLPDY
-4394 NIFTNYMVDY
+4394 NIFINYMVDY

-4417 TLKNE
+4417 TLNSE
-4422 PIFSEKIFTNKFNS
+4422 PIFSEKSFTNKFNN
-4436 FTKAW
+4436 FIKAW
-4441 NEIKGEAIKYKCRP
+4441 NGIKSEAIKYKCRP
-4455 IMKKKDLSSN
+4455 IMKKKDLGSN

-4517 NMQRRIP
+4517 NMKRAIP

-4534 LIEDCFNNSPYYNFE
+4534 LLEDCFNNSPYYNFE

-4559 MFTDKT
+4559 IIKKDKT
-4565 INYSNYNS
+4565 INYLNYNS
-4573 FIYDFVSIEEELG
+4573 FVYDFVSIEEELG

-4602 NFITYW
+4602 NFVTYW

-4628 QKDLTEDE
+4628 QKDLREDE

-4644 EKQKQKK
+4644 ENQKK
-4651 DNDLKSF
+4651 KNDNDLKSI
-4658 FGSMQLIIFY
+4658 FGSIQLILFY
-4668 LATSLCKN
+4668 LTTSSFKN
-4676 DEKIINIIDNSSQY
+4676 DEKIINVLDNSNQY
-4690 LKVSNVCYNFFE
+4690 LKVSNECYNFFL
-4702 KEGKEFTLEK
+4702 KEGKEFTIEK
-4712 LMNIF
+4712 LMNVF
-4717 SFIEY
+4717 SFIEHL
-4722 MCFKELSDTLQQEY
+4722 CFKELSDTLQAEY

-4744 QEKIKQKLLGPNAKY
+4744 QEKIKKKLLESKDKN
-4759 EVYSISQL
+4759 EVISISQL

-4785 VDIDDK
+4785 VDIDDQ

-4806 KIGKLDNLEDI
+4806 KIGKLDNLDDL
-4817 IVSQLSEFKLT
+4817 IVSQIGEFKLT
-4828 VGQAYEFYKLIAH
+4828 VGQAYEFYKLIAQ
-4841 EDLCPKGKS
+4841 EDLCPQGKKS

-4855 SQ
+4855 PQ